1 MRKLSLALLL
11 GLAACAAPMPGP
23 SFRPHGGGIY
33 STAGLDPAR
42 IMGRWH
48 EVAGFYD
55 PAREGCATGLT
66 DVSAGSGG
74 TLRFS
79 IGACAGIGA
88 RTVSALPGD
97 AAGRYR
103 PALPGRLGETWW
115 VLWVGSDNDAMV
127 IGTPSG
133 RFGAI
138 LSRTPTL
145 RPDLYE
151 AARQVLDFNGYD
163 LTRLKPA
170 AR

>member
-11 GLAACAAPMPGP
+11 GLAACAAPMREP

-55 PAREGCATGLT
+55 PTRSGCASGLT
-66 DVSAGSGG
+66 QVAPGSAG
-74 TLRFS
+74 TLRLT
-79 IGACAGIGA
+79 IGDCAGIGA
-88 RTVSALPGD
+88 RTVTALPAD

-103 PALPGRLGETWW
+103 PDLPGRLGDTWW
-115 VLWVGSDNDAMV
+115 VLWVGSDNDVMV

-163 LTRLKPA
+163 LAQLKPV